1 MSGLAS
7 EDGHDTDPAEAAAKL
22 ADLLNGVFASLGET
36 VVTFRE
42 LSENATTHG
51 RRLRRSDLNALH
63 PVLFRHL
70 QRHQDL
76 IMGTGV
82 VLAPGLLADAPM
94 WLEWWRSSP
103 GDAPSAL
110 KLDLDPT
117 SLGFYDYT
125 QAEWYAAPS
134 RGTTRAVV
142 GPFVDFGGTNEYT
155 LAVTVPITERDSFL
169 GVSGADLWATRLEAA
184 ARRLMRGLGREVVL
198 VNGDDRVLASRS
210 PRLVMGALVRD
221 TGGATRY
228 PCPGLPWSLID
239 LRGSIE

>member
-1 MSGLAS
+1 MGS
-7 EDGHDTDPAEAAAKL
+7 EAGHEPDPAGAAGKI
-22 ADLLNGVFASLGET
+22 ADLMNGVFASLAET

-42 LSENATTHG
+42 LSAHATTQG
-51 RRLRRSDLNALH
+51 RRLRRSDLNALR

-82 VLAPGLLADAPM
+82 VVAPGLLADAPM
-94 WLEWWRSSP
+94 WLEWWRA
-103 GDAPSAL
+103 GPSDTPSTL

-125 QAEWYAAPS
+125 QAEWYVAPS
-134 RGTTRAVV
+134 HGASRAVV

-155 LAVTVPITERDSFL
+155 LAVTVPVMERESFL
-169 GVSGADLWATRLEAA
+169 GVAGADLWATRLEAA
-184 ARRLMRGLGREVVL
+184 ARRLMRGLHRDVVL

-210 PRLVMGALVRD
+210 PRAVMGALVRD
-221 TGGATRY
+221 SEGATRY
-228 PCPGLPWSLID
+228 PCPGLPWSMVA
-239 LRGSIE
+239 LRGSTE

>member
-1 MSGLAS
+1 LGS
-7 EDGHDTDPAEAAAKL
+7 EAGHDADPADAAGKI
-22 ADLLNGVFASLGET
+22 ADLMNGVFASLDET

-82 VLAPGLLADAPM
+82 VVAPGLLADASM
-94 WLEWWRSSP
+94 WLEWWRAGP
-103 GDAPSAL
+103 GETPSAL

-125 QAEWYAAPS
+125 QAEWYVAPS
-134 RGTTRAVV
+134 GGSSRAVV

-155 LAVTVPITERDSFL
+155 LAVTVPVTQRESFL
-169 GVSGADLWATRLEAA
+169 GVAGADLWATRLEAA
-184 ARRLMRGLGREVVL
+184 ARRFMRGLGRNVVL
-198 VNGDDRVLASRS
+198 VNSDDRVLASRS
-210 PRLVMGALVRD
+210 PRLVMGALVRE
-221 TGGATRY
+221 TEGMTRY
-228 PCPGLPWSLID
+228 PCPGLPWSMVA
-239 LRGSIE
+239 LRGCTE